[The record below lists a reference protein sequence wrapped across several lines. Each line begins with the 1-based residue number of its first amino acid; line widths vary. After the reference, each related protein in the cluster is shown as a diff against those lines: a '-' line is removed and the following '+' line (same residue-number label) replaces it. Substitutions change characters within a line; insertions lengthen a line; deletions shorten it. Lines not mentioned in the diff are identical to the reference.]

1 MFDFHWIDPAYHG
14 FVGQHR
20 LNDLAAVLSRRD
32 GQVMQPVHRGRDTI
46 RLRLADATGGKVLF
60 IKREHRP
67 RWKDLARHT
76 AAGHGFW
83 TLARGEFETLRTLA
97 AAGIGCPRPI
107 ACLQQGATRPRSCL
121 VLEELSG
128 SLPLG
133 AFLKE
138 LLSGSD
144 RATRDA
150 FFSRLGSEIARL
162 HAAGVNQPDLYTSH
176 IHVHGEQ
183 PSWEFSFLDFQRSSR
198 QEVLSLPWRTEDL
211 AALVA
216 TLPRRLADQRD
227 REAIFDGYLSAAEL
241 EDLGTEVLAEVAR
254 RVEKLLTLR
263 KIWEIRESD
272 TEEHRGVQSLES
284 VETGRM
290 WIDHHFRSALDAQ
303 GLSTFESMMT
313 TSDGHLLRSL
323 SDRENWR
330 LELHAPHPEPRAAY
344 LKRHHVRT
352 AGAWL
357 RAKIGT
363 GPGQTAGRIEA
374 RNVARLSRAGIAAMR
389 LIAYGEKLNPDG
401 LLESFVLTEELVG
414 YTQLDHFLRKRFA
427 VRQTE
432 RSTRRDPALS
442 QLIRDVAAVAAK
454 FHKLGYNHRD
464 LYCCHFFIAEPE
476 TGRFK
481 VNLIDLQRVEHRH
494 RFRQRWLVKDL
505 AQLSYSAPRERI
517 SWTQRMA
524 FIKHYLGVRRLRPQ
538 DKRLIRQVLAKHRL
552 MERNLGAHP

>member
-20 LNDLAAVLSRRD
+20 LNDLAAVLARRD

-46 RLRLADATGGKVLF
+46 RLRLADAAGEKVLYL
-60 IKREHRP
+60 KREQRP
-67 RWKDLARHT
+67 RWKDLLRHA
-76 AAGHGFW
+76 AAGRGFW
-83 TLARGEFETLRTLA
+83 TLARGEFEILRTLA

-107 ACLQQGATRPRSCL
+107 ACLQQGSVRPRSCL
-121 VLEELSG
+121 VLEELPG
-128 SLPLG
+128 MPLG

-138 LLSGSD
+138 SLSGSE
-144 RATRDA
+144 RGTRDA
-150 FFSRLGSEIARL
+150 FFSSLGHEIARL

-176 IHVHGEQ
+176 VYVDGDAPTWQ
-183 PSWEFSFLDFQRSSR
+183 FALLDFQRSSR

-211 AALVA
+211 AGLVA

-227 REAIFDGYLSAAEL
+227 REALFDGYLAAAEL
-241 EDLGTEVLAEVAR
+241 EDLGTEVLAGVTR

-272 TEEHRGVQSLES
+272 TDEHRGVHSLVS

-290 WIDHHFRSALDAQ
+290 WIDHHFRSALDAR
-303 GLSTFESMMT
+303 GLSSFESMMT

-330 LELHAPHPEPRAAY
+330 LELHPSHPEPRAAY

-352 AGAWL
+352 MRGWL
-357 RAKIGT
+357 RAKVGA
-363 GPGQTAGRIEA
+363 GPGQTAGRVEA

-414 YTQLDHFLRKRFA
+414 FTQLDHFLRKRFA
-427 VRQTE
+427 VRE
-432 RSTRRDPALS
+432 PHRPTRRDPALV
-442 QLIRDVAAVAAK
+442 QLIRDVAAVASK

-464 LYCCHFFIAEPE
+464 LYCCHFFIAEPA

-538 DKRLIRQVLAKHRL
+538 DKRLIRHILAKHRL